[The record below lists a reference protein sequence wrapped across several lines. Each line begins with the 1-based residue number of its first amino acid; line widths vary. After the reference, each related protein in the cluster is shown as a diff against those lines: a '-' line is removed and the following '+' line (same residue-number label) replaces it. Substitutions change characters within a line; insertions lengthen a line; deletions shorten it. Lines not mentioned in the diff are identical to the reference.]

1 MSINKISVPP
11 FAFTKTM
18 DKDLSRRGFNKI
30 QILTIQIDP
39 LSSGGSLININN
51 NNNDETRLWLGQG
64 IINLSML

>member
-1 MSINKISVPP
+1 
-11 FAFTKTM
+11 M

-51 NNNDETRLWLGQG
+51 NNNDETRLWFGQVR
-64 IINLSML
+64 INLSML

>member
-1 MSINKISVPP
+1 MG
-11 FAFTKTM
+11 
-18 DKDLSRRGFNKI
+18 KDLSRRGFNKI

-51 NNNDETRLWLGQG
+51 NNNNDETRLWLGQG